1 MATPNPECASFFD
14 RQTRTSKAAVA
25 TLLSGLK
32 ELHLRSKPHHYA
44 DDSAGPKSSTLQKQ
58 QPHAPSGGGL
68 VRRMNRPS
76 SYSTGRPSSS
86 NTGRPPSPNSTGR
99 PSSASSSCSL
109 GVTLAFMQEVAR
121 HMRPADSTV
130 AQLAASLL
138 DPASRRP
145 INGGGGSSGNGALL
159 SVPGLVHASYLGP
172 PDCVVAYH
180 PDMPYL
186 ELLQALEQYEEG
198 EATPSGAARG
208 PLRYWLPCFSC
219 GHPDSKSQVRSTE
232 GGGTGA

>member
-1 MATPNPECASFFD
+1 
-14 RQTRTSKAAVA
+14 
-25 TLLSGLK
+25 
-32 ELHLRSKPHHYA
+32 
-44 DDSAGPKSSTLQKQ
+44 
-58 QPHAPSGGGL
+58 
-68 VRRMNRPS
+68 
-76 SYSTGRPSSS
+76 
-86 NTGRPPSPNSTGR
+86 
-99 PSSASSSCSL
+99 
-109 GVTLAFMQEVAR
+109 
-121 HMRPADSTV
+121 MRPAETTV

-145 INGGGGSSGNGALL
+145 LNGGGGGALL

-208 PLRYWLPCFSC
+208 PLRFWLPCFSC

-232 GGGTGA
+232 RGGDGRLAVLPDSALSAAVAEASCTTHCPAGVECEQYIIPWG